1 MLCDIFGITTGT
13 GSRIF
18 ITWILFLEKE
28 LGFLLPFSTKE
39 ELREI
44 SKPNCFKKNCFKNLR
59 AIIDCTEF
67 YVEKPG
73 KPSSQR
79 STYSQYKS
87 SNTFKLLISMSPIL
101 HFNFVSKLYSGSI
114 SDKEIVNVSGFLEKL
129 NPGDAVMADKGF
141 NIQDLLALHDTVLI
155 DPLIWFFK
163 NMIWLISF
171 SGSLSK
177 HKRSVCVLFNLLFYY
192 SLYSTYQI
200 GWFEETP

>member
-28 LGFLLPFSTKE
+28 LGFHLPFSTKE

-67 YVEKPG
+67 YVGKPG
-73 KPSSQR
+73 KPSSQK

-87 SNTFKLLISMSPIL
+87 SNTFKLLISMSTIL
-101 HFNFVSKLYSGSI
+101 HVNYVSKLYSGSI

-129 NPGDAVMADKGF
+129 NPAM
-141 NIQDLLALHDTVLI
+141 L
-155 DPLIWFFK
+155 
-163 NMIWLISF
+163 
-171 SGSLSK
+171 
-177 HKRSVCVLFNLLFYY
+177 
-192 SLYSTYQI
+192 
-200 GWFEETP
+200 

>member
-1 MLCDIFGITTGT
+1 MNVWKVHENKDWKAPGQVHQCSLFQRLHVLLTYNSVTQPHMKELTKLATKEHFVFTLLRLRRNPSLEMLWDIFGITTGT

-67 YVEKPG
+67 YVGKPG
-73 KPSSQR
+73 KPSSQS

-87 SNTFKLLISMSPIL
+87 LNTFKLLISLSPIL
-101 HFNFVSKLYSGSI
+101 HFNFVSKLYSGRI

-129 NPGDAVMADKGF
+129 N
-141 NIQDLLALHDTVLI
+141 LAML
-155 DPLIWFFK
+155 
-163 NMIWLISF
+163 
-171 SGSLSK
+171 
-177 HKRSVCVLFNLLFYY
+177 
-192 SLYSTYQI
+192 
-200 GWFEETP
+200 

>member
-1 MLCDIFGITTGT
+1 MKEFAKLTTKEHFVVTLVRLKRNTSLEMLWDIFGITTGT

-67 YVEKPG
+67 YVGKPG
-73 KPSSQR
+73 KPSSQS

-87 SNTFKLLISMSPIL
+87 LNKFKLLISLSPIL
-101 HFNFVSKLYSGSI
+101 HFNFVSKLYSGRI
-114 SDKEIVNVSGFLEKL
+114 SDKEIVNVSGSLEKL
-129 NPGDAVMADKGF
+129 NPAM
-141 NIQDLLALHDTVLI
+141 LY
-155 DPLIWFFK
+155 
-163 NMIWLISF
+163 WLI
-171 SGSLSK
+171 
-177 HKRSVCVLFNLLFYY
+177 RVLTFKIF
-192 SLYSTYQI
+192 
-200 GWFEETP
+200 

>member
-39 ELREI
+39 ELKEI
-44 SKPNCFKKNCFKNLR
+44 SKPNCFKKDCFKNLR
-59 AIIDCTEF
+59 AKIDCTEF
-67 YVEKPG
+67 YIEKPG

-87 SNTFKLLISMSPIL
+87 SNTFKLLISISPIL

-114 SDKEIVNVSGFLEKL
+114 SDKEIINVIGFPEKL
-129 NPGDAVMADKGF
+129 NPSDPVMADKGC
-141 NIQDLLALHDTVLI
+141 NIQDLLALHNTVLI
-155 DPLIWFFK
+155 APLMMRKDNVSARASTATRRVATSRVHIEC
-163 NMIWLISF
+163 MIRQL
-171 SGSLSK
+171 K
-177 HKRSVCVLFNLLFYY
+177 A
-192 SLYSTYQI
+192 
-200 GWFEETP
+200 

>member
-1 MLCDIFGITTGT
+1 MFTLVRLRRNPSLEMLCDIFGITTGT

-28 LGFLLPFSTKE
+28 LGFHLPFSTKE

-155 DPLIWFFK
+155 DPLI
-163 NMIWLISF
+163 
-171 SGSLSK
+171 
-177 HKRSVCVLFNLLFYY
+177 
-192 SLYSTYQI
+192 
-200 GWFEETP
+200 